1 MYSIVGADGRE
12 YGPVEMTTLVQW
24 AREGRVVAR
33 TTVMDHTTGR
43 RFLACDV
50 AELAAVFSRSS
61 VVAPPSSGHPPSPLQ
76 QHPPQSAIP
85 VIVSLDSLEPRRSR
99 TLAGILGIFFG
110 AFGIHRF
117 YLGYTGVG
125 TLMLVITLFTCGF
138 GAVLTGIWGLIEGIL
153 CLVGAM
159 TDADGRKLGV

>member
-1 MYSIVGADGRE
+1 
-12 YGPVEMTTLVQW
+12 
-24 AREGRVVAR
+24 
-33 TTVMDHTTGR
+33 MDHATGR

-50 AELAAVFSRSS
+50 AELDAVFSKAS
-61 VVAPPSSGHPPSPLQ
+61 VVAPPAAGRAPSPLQ

-85 VIVSLDSLEPRRSR
+85 VVVSLDALKPRRSR
-99 TLAGILGIFFG
+99 TLAGILGIFLG
-110 AFGIHRF
+110 PFGIHRF